1 MEKSIYKERFKAD
14 LQKSP
19 VVGKDFLSLANKDP
33 IKKEAEDQ
41 ELWGEMT
48 NAEHIEK
55 KFDNINVR
63 IKKSMWQIRKTF
75 QTHRDQARLKASNF
89 EKPNELDLQVF
100 GASDLKIKQGIITP
114 VDQINFSQGKIS
126 SNLNRDLESLE
137 RKNLP
142 EITLK
147 KPVGSLK
154 SMFKAKP

>member
-1 MEKSIYKERFKAD
+1 
-14 LQKSP
+14 

-75 QTHRDQARLKASNF
+75 
-89 EKPNELDLQVF
+89 
-100 GASDLKIKQGIITP
+100 
-114 VDQINFSQGKIS
+114 
-126 SNLNRDLESLE
+126 
-137 RKNLP
+137 
-142 EITLK
+142 
-147 KPVGSLK
+147 
-154 SMFKAKP
+154 